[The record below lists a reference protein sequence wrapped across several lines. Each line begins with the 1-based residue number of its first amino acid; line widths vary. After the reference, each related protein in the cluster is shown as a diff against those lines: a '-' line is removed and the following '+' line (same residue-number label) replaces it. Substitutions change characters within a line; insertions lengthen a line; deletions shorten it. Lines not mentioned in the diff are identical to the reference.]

1 MNNLKQIINEKGI
14 KNSFIAKKLNI
25 SPALLSRY
33 IKGDR
38 RITLERARIIADLL
52 NTTIEDIFFNNDNLN
67 NNNKNKF
74 NIEQGIG
81 EKESK

>member
-1 MNNLKQIINEKGI
+1 MDNLKQKIDEKGI

-38 RITLERARIIADLL
+38 KITLERARIIADIL

-67 NNNKNKF
+67 NNNIN
-74 NIEQGIG
+74 N
-81 EKESK
+81 